1 MSKNR
6 IYSLKKLTYQ
16 KNLPKGSDINNF
28 EVISVTQK
36 NGIKLNL
43 YRSKK
48 EKQKIDDT
56 TNFDRAGKYL
66 VLFFSLIFPFLK
78 FLH

>member
-1 MSKNR
+1 MNKNR
-6 IYSLKKLTYQ
+6 IYSLEKLSYQ

-36 NGIKLNL
+36 NGIKINL

-48 EKQKIDDT
+48 RKTK
-56 TNFDRAGKYL
+56 NRRYNKL
-66 VLFFSLIFPFLK
+66 
-78 FLH
+78 

>member
-6 IYSLKKLTYQ
+6 IYSLEKIGYQ

-36 NGIKLNL
+36 NGIKINL

-48 EKQKIDDT
+48 EKQNIDDT
-56 TNFDRAGKYL
+56 TNFDRSWE
-66 VLFFSLIFPFLK
+66 VFSSLL
-78 FLH
+78 

>member
-1 MSKNR
+1 MSENR
-6 IYSLKKLTYQ
+6 ISSLKKIGYQ
-16 KNLPKGSDINNF
+16 KNLPKGSDINDF

-36 NGIKLNL
+36 NGIKINL

-56 TNFDRAGKYL
+56 TNFDSSWE
-66 VLFFSLIFPFLK
+66 VFNSLL
-78 FLH
+78 